1 MKNNHSLAEEIR
13 QLLSPDKRTA
23 FELLH
28 DYHFG
33 GYARKTPALLQFMN
47 ELYATAAV
55 PTDFVYTA
63 KMLYAAFDLLRK
75 SYFAKGD
82 RLLLV
87 HTGGLQGNLSL
98 PKGTLIFG

>member
-1 MKNNHSLAEEIR
+1 LYANQQKG
-13 QLLSPDKRTA
+13 

-33 GYARKTPALLQFMN
+33 GYAKHQSDLLQFMN
-47 ELYATAAV
+47 AFYAETGIH
-55 PTDFVYTA
+55 TDFVYTA
-63 KMLYAAFDLLRK
+63 KAFFAAFDLLNK
-75 SYFAKGD
+75 GYFSERD
-82 RLLLV
+82 RLLLL